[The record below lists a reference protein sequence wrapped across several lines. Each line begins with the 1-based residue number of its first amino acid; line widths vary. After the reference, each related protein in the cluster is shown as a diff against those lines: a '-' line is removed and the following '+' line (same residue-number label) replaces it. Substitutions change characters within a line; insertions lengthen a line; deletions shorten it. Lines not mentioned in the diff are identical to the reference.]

1 MGKHKKEKKEKHKHK
16 SRHESHKRRRTD
28 SSSDED
34 GFVQSSKRKMTDFFS
49 SHPKE
54 TPSSN
59 PRHDAAISM
68 NTISSPNA
76 APDCV
81 FSLDAGSEFGV
92 TLFLQPPLPPP
103 NPPGSYPPRQI
114 RRWWVDKDSATLI
127 TLNDALGEI
136 KTLFESPNTY
146 TLQYHDGFHLLP
158 IVNDKDL
165 QSCLR
170 YFLANLSN
178 GNICR
183 IYLEE
188 KLEKREERFEAQ
200 MQVKAGVASLT
211 RQLQVGTTTN
221 GNEKS
226 TNRKN
231 KMTDDERLNTFR
243 ARALAKHGEKAEI
256 VNKTTAKCLYESC

>member
-1 MGKHKKEKKEKHKHK
+1 M
-16 SRHESHKRRRTD
+16 
-28 SSSDED
+28 SSDKS
-34 GFVQSSKRKMTDFFS
+34 FKFRLRFLHKTFFTS
-49 SHPKE
+49 TE
-54 TPSSN
+54 
-59 PRHDAAISM
+59 ILM
-68 NTISSPNA
+68 NTIPSPKA
-76 APDCV
+76 ADCA
-81 FSLDAGSEFGV
+81 FSLDAGNEFGI

-114 RRWWVDKDSATLI
+114 RRWWVNKEKSATI
-127 TLNDALGEI
+127 TLKDALGEI

-158 IVNDKDL
+158 IVNDRDL

-188 KLEKREERFEAQ
+188 KLEKREERFEAR
-200 MQVKAGVASLT
+200 MQVKVGVASLT
-211 RQLQVGTTTN
+211 RQLQAASSS

-226 TNRKN
+226 TDRKN
-231 KMTDDERLNTFR
+231 KMTDDERLKTFG
-243 ARALAKHGEKAEI
+243 ARALAKHGDKAEI
-256 VNKTTAKCLYESC
+256 VNKTMSCHVKRR

>member
-1 MGKHKKEKKEKHKHK
+1 M
-16 SRHESHKRRRTD
+16 
-28 SSSDED
+28 
-34 GFVQSSKRKMTDFFS
+34 SKFTTTSTLK
-49 SHPKE
+49 
-54 TPSSN
+54 
-59 PRHDAAISM
+59 
-68 NTISSPNA
+68 A

-92 TLFLQPPLPPP
+92 TIFLQPPLPPP
-103 NPPGSYPPRQI
+103 NPPDSYPPRQI
-114 RRWWVDKDSATLI
+114 RRWWVDKEKATSITLI
-127 TLNDALGEI
+127 DALGEI

-188 KLEKREERFEAQ
+188 KLEKREERFEAR

-211 RQLQVGTTTN
+211 RQLQVGTSSN

-226 TNRKN
+226 TTRKN
-231 KMTDDERLNTFR
+231 KMTDGERLNTFR
-243 ARALAKHGEKAEI
+243 ARALAKHGDKAEI
-256 VNKTTAKCLYESC
+256 VNKTTAKCQYDQSCQKKITCKEFNLQNFDRHVELCHASKKSFGTDIRMLLTMIGQNSKKASEENEDRQD